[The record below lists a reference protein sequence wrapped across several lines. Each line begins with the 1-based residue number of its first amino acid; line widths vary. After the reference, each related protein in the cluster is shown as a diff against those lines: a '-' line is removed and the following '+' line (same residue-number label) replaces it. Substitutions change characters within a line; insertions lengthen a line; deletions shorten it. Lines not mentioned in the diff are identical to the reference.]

1 MTARAPAADPGA
13 SRLLVVGLG
22 NRDRGDDAA
31 GPRVVDLV
39 RRRRPPG
46 VDTMVVEGSIV
57 DLALWW
63 RPTDRVVLVD
73 AAAPAGTPGR
83 LTRIDVTGGRES
95 GGRGDELAA
104 GRAWSTHGVDLGTA
118 VEVARALDRM
128 PAQLVVLAIEG
139 VRFGLGDEIDGAV
152 ERGVHAAAAMVSALA
167 DAMPVSSAG

>member
-13 SRLLVVGLG
+13 SRLLVVGVG

-31 GPRVVDLV
+31 GPRV
-39 RRRRPPG
+39 
-46 VDTMVVEGSIV
+46 V